1 MIPVYIINGFL
12 DSGKTEFITYT
23 LTQPYFQADTRTLVI
38 VCEEG
43 ENSYE
48 EKLLAQNNVSIEYI
62 EEEAEMTAKTLIEL
76 EKKHKAKRVIIEWN
90 GMWNMKNLKL
100 PWHWKVEQQVTC
112 ICGQTFSIY
121 FNNMKSLLSEMI
133 RKSEL
138 IVLNR
143 CDGVNNLTT
152 YKRNLMAINQK
163 AEIIFEDKNGEI
175 NVVLDEDLP
184 YNLESDL
191 LSLNDFGYGIWYIDM
206 LDNPDRYIGKTV
218 EFIAN
223 VLIPEKFPK
232 GYFVPGRVAMTC
244 CADDMTFLGFACQYE
259 GSSELTQKEWV
270 KVRATVHREFF
281 TDYNGEG
288 PVLHAVSVEKT
299 TEPKEA
305 VINFA

>member
-62 EEEAEMTAKTLIEL
+62 EEEAELTAKTLIEL

-90 GMWNMKNLKL
+90 GMWNMKDLKL

>member
-62 EEEAEMTAKTLIEL
+62 EEEAELTAKTLIEL

-90 GMWNMKNLKL
+90 GMWNMKDLKL

-305 VINFA
+305 VMNFA

>member
-48 EKLLAQNNVSIEYI
+48 EKLLAQNNVSIEYL
-62 EEEAEMTAKTLIEL
+62 EEEAELTAKTLIEL

-90 GMWNMKNLKL
+90 GMWNMKDLKL

-281 TDYNGEG
+281 ADYNGEG

>member
-43 ENSYE
+43 ENAYE
-48 EKLLAQNNVSIEYI
+48 EKLLAQNNVSIEYL
-62 EEEAEMTAKTLIEL
+62 EEEAELTAKTLLEL

-90 GMWNMKNLKL
+90 GMWNIKDLKL

-281 TDYNGEG
+281 ADYNGEG

>member
-62 EEEAEMTAKTLIEL
+62 EEEAELTAKTLIEL

>member
-43 ENSYE
+43 ENAYE
-48 EKLLAQNNVSIEYI
+48 EKLLAQNNVSIEYL
-62 EEEAEMTAKTLIEL
+62 EEEAELTAKTLLEL

-90 GMWNMKNLKL
+90 GMWNIKDLKL

-244 CADDMTFLGFACQYE
+244 CADDMTFLGFTCQYE

-281 TDYNGEG
+281 ADYNGEG

>member
-43 ENSYE
+43 ENAYE
-48 EKLLAQNNVSIEYI
+48 EKLLAQNNVSIEYL
-62 EEEAEMTAKTLIEL
+62 EEEAELTAKTLIEL

-90 GMWNMKNLKL
+90 GMWNMKDLKL

-281 TDYNGEG
+281 ADYNGEG

>member
-62 EEEAEMTAKTLIEL
+62 EEEAELTAKTLIEL

-90 GMWNMKNLKL
+90 GMWNMKDLKL

-259 GSSELTQKEWV
+259 GSSELIQKEWV

>member
-43 ENSYE
+43 ENAYE
-48 EKLLAQNNVSIEYI
+48 EKLLAQNNVSIEYL
-62 EEEAEMTAKTLIEL
+62 EEEAELTAKTLLEL

-90 GMWNMKNLKL
+90 GMWNMKDLKL

>member
-43 ENSYE
+43 ENAYE
-48 EKLLAQNNVSIEYI
+48 EKLLAQNNVSIEYL
-62 EEEAEMTAKTLIEL
+62 EEEAELTAKTLLEL

-90 GMWNMKNLKL
+90 GMWNMKDLKL

-281 TDYNGEG
+281 ADYNGEG

>member
-48 EKLLAQNNVSIEYI
+48 EKLLAQNNVSIEYL
-62 EEEAEMTAKTLIEL
+62 EEEAELTAKTLLEL

-90 GMWNMKNLKL
+90 GMWNMKDLKL

-281 TDYNGEG
+281 ADYNGEG